1 MVICESKNQVLKPP
15 ILDTS
20 VYSEGFCF
28 FRILV
33 FTKVE
38 SQIDQLQKDSLGN
51 IGHWTLVLEVSIL
64 AQIWFIIGAQIKV
77 NCWVF
82 PTNYWMV

>member
-15 ILDTS
+15 TLDTS

-38 SQIDQLQKDSLGN
+38 SQIDQLQKDSLGKSN
-51 IGHWTLVLEVSIL
+51 KRTLVSEIAILSQNWSIT
-64 AQIWFIIGAQIKV
+64 ARK
-77 NCWVF
+77 N
-82 PTNYWMV
+82 